1 MKENVQKPIKNLV
14 IKVKLP
20 EENLSK
26 EQVDNILYY
35 VYGIKDTDYEY
46 EYKVGKPLLRDRHI
60 HNIKITISFNM
71 SRTLIVGCGL

>member
-35 VYGIKDTDYEY
+35 VY